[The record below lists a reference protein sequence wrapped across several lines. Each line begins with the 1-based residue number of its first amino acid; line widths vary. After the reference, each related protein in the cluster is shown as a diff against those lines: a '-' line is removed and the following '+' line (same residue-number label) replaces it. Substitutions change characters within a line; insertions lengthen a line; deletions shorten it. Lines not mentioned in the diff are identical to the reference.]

1 MRLKAIIAAAMLL
14 CACTARS
21 PLGYW
26 DGYDFS
32 SQKGLQP
39 IEEAQKRFGEW
50 MKLLEKTD
58 TATAATC
65 IREFLDA
72 AKADTVS
79 YYVYSDFF
87 MAALYPLDSPYRNV
101 NLLRVYLR
109 KAIADSIALDYL
121 RFDEEA
127 VLRKSYLNLKGS
139 IAEDGG
145 LQIVA
150 DGSEATVLGL
160 AGEADRT
167 LLLLV
172 GQAGCRSCL
181 EEMRVTEART
191 PRKTQ
196 LLAVVEKNP
205 RGEADWLRGQLDGSR
220 WTVAVAQESFRDG
233 YDYGLAPVS
242 YMLDRKGKIK
252 SIIK

>member
-1 MRLKAIIAAAMLL
+1 MRLKAIVAIALL
-14 CACTARS
+14 LTACAPKS
-21 PLGYW
+21 PVGFW
-26 DGYDFS
+26 DDYDFS
-32 SQKGLQP
+32 SQKGLEP
-39 IEEAQKRFGEW
+39 LEKAQERFGDW
-50 MKLLEKTD
+50 LTLLEKTD
-58 TATAATC
+58 TATAAAC
-65 IREFLDA
+65 LRDFLDA

-87 MAALYPLDSPYRNV
+87 IGALYPFESPYHNV
-101 NLLRVYLR
+101 DLLRVYLR
-109 KAIADSIALDYL
+109 KAIEDGIALDYI

-127 VLRKSYLNLKGS
+127 LLRKSYLNLKGAQ
-139 IAEDGG
+139 AEDGG
-145 LQIVA
+145 VLMA

-220 WTVAVAQESFRDG
+220 WTVAVAQESFRDR
-233 YDYGLAPVS
+233 YDYGHAPIS
-242 YMLDRKGKIK
+242 YLIDRKGIIK

>member
-1 MRLKAIIAAAMLL
+1 MRLRAIIAASMLL
-14 CACTARS
+14 CACSAQS
-21 PLGYW
+21 PLGFW
-26 DGYDFS
+26 DNYDFS
-32 SQKGLQP
+32 SQEGLEP

-101 NLLRVYLR
+101 NLLRMYLR

-145 LQIVA
+145 LLLE

-172 GQAGCRSCL
+172 GQAGCSSCL
-181 EEMRVTEART
+181 EKISRLERRLS
-191 PRKTQ
+191 KNTQ
-196 LLAVVEKNP
+196 LLAVVERDS
-205 RGEADWLRGQLDGSR
+205 RGEARWLRSKLEGSR
-220 WTVAVAQESFRDG
+220 WTVAVAQKSFRDS
-233 YDYGLAPVS
+233 YDYGLAPIG
-242 YMLDRKGKIK
+242 YIIDRKGKIK

>member
-1 MRLKAIIAAAMLL
+1 MRLKVLAAIALL
-14 CACTARS
+14 LTACAPKS
-21 PLGYW
+21 PIGFW
-26 DGYDFS
+26 DNYDFS
-32 SQKGLQP
+32 SQKGLEP
-39 IEEAQKRFGEW
+39 IEEAQKRFGDW
-50 MKLLEKTD
+50 MKFLEKTD
-58 TATAATC
+58 TATAASC

-101 NLLRVYLR
+101 DLLRVYLR

-127 VLRKSYLNLKGS
+127 MLRKSYLNLKGS
-139 IAEDGG
+139 KAEDGG
-145 LQIVA
+145 LLLA
-150 DGSEATVLGL
+150 DGSAATVLGL
-160 AGEADRT
+160 AGQADRT
-167 LLLLV
+167 LMLLV

-181 EEMRVTEART
+181 EKMKDMEAGAG
-191 PRKTQ
+191 KNTQ
-196 LLAVVEKNP
+196 LLAVVEKDT
-205 RGEADWLRGQLDGSR
+205 RGEARWLRSKLEGSR
-220 WTVAVAQESFRDG
+220 WTVALADESFRDG

-242 YMLDRKGKIK
+242 YVLDRKGKIK

>member
-1 MRLKAIIAAAMLL
+1 MRLKAIAAAALLL
-14 CACTARS
+14 CACTTPS
-21 PLGYW
+21 PVGYW
-26 DGYDFS
+26 DDYDFS
-32 SQKGLQP
+32 TQKSLQP
-39 IEEAQKRFGEW
+39 IDKVEQRFGDW
-50 MKLLEKTD
+50 IAILEKND
-58 TATAATC
+58 TATAAAS

-79 YYVYSDFF
+79 YFVFSDFF
-87 MAALYPLDSPYRNV
+87 MAALYPFESPYRNV
-101 NLLRVYLR
+101 DLLRVYLR

-127 VLRKSYLNLKGS
+127 MLRKSYLNLKGS
-139 IAEDGG
+139 KAEDGG
-145 LQIVA
+145 LLLA
-150 DGSEATVLGL
+150 DGSAATVLCL
-160 AGEADRT
+160 AGQADRT

-181 EEMRVTEART
+181 EKMKDMEAGAGS
-191 PRKTQ
+191 KTQ
-196 LLAVVEKNP
+196 LLAVVEKDT
-205 RGEADWLRGQLDGSR
+205 RGEARWLRSKLEGSR
-220 WTVAVAQESFRDG
+220 WTVALADESFRDG

>member
-1 MRLKAIIAAAMLL
+1 MRLKVLAAIALL
-14 CACTARS
+14 LTACAPKS
-21 PLGYW
+21 PIGFW
-26 DGYDFS
+26 DNYDFS

-87 MAALYPLDSPYRNV
+87 MGALYPFESPYHNV
-101 NLLRVYLR
+101 DLLRVYLR
-109 KAIADSIALDYL
+109 KAIDDGVALDYI

-127 VLRKSYLNLKGS
+127 VLRKSYLNLKGCV
-139 IAEDGG
+139 AEDGG
-145 LQIVA
+145 VVMA
-150 DGSEATVLGL
+150 DSSEATVLGL
-160 AGEADRT
+160 AGKADRT

-220 WTVAVAQESFRDG
+220 WTVAVAQESFLDG

>member
-1 MRLKAIIAAAMLL
+1 MRLKVLAAIALL
-14 CACTARS
+14 LTACAPKS
-21 PLGYW
+21 PIGFW
-26 DGYDFS
+26 DDYDFS
-32 SQKGLQP
+32 SQKGL
-39 IEEAQKRFGEW
+39 ESLEKAQQRFGDW
-50 MKLLEKTD
+50 LTLLEKTD
-58 TATAATC
+58 TATAAAC
-65 IREFLDA
+65 LRDFLDA

-101 NLLRVYLR
+101 DLLRTYLR

-145 LQIVA
+145 LLLA
-150 DGSEATVLGL
+150 DGSAATVLGL

-172 GQAGCRSCL
+172 GQAGCSSCL
-181 EEMRVTEART
+181 EKMKHLEAGAGS
-191 PRKTQ
+191 KTQ
-196 LLAVVEKNP
+196 LLAVVEKDM
-205 RGEADWLRGQLDGSR
+205 RGEARWLRSKLEGSR
-220 WTVAVAQESFRDG
+220 WTVALADDSFRDG

>member
-1 MRLKAIIAAAMLL
+1 MRLKVLAAIALL
-14 CACTARS
+14 LTACAPKS
-21 PLGYW
+21 PIGFW
-26 DGYDFS
+26 DNYDFS
-32 SQKGLQP
+32 SQKGLEP
-39 IEEAQKRFGEW
+39 IEEAQKRFGDW
-50 MKLLEKTD
+50 MKFLEKTD
-58 TATAATC
+58 TATAASC

-101 NLLRVYLR
+101 DLLRVYLR

-145 LQIVA
+145 LLLA
-150 DGSEATVLGL
+150 DGSAATVLGL
-160 AGEADRT
+160 AGQADRT

-181 EEMRVTEART
+181 EKMKDMEAGAGS
-191 PRKTQ
+191 KTQ
-196 LLAVVEKNP
+196 LLAVVEKDM
-205 RGEADWLRGQLDGSR
+205 RGEARWLRSKLEGSR
-220 WTVAVAQESFRDG
+220 WTVALADDSFRDG

-242 YMLDRKGKIK
+242 YMLDRTGKIK

>member
-32 SQKGLQP
+32 SQKGLEP
-39 IEEAQKRFGEW
+39 IEEAQKRFGDW

-58 TATAATC
+58 TATAASC

-101 NLLRVYLR
+101 DLLRVYLR

-145 LQIVA
+145 LLLA
-150 DGSEATVLGL
+150 DGSAATVLGL
-160 AGEADRT
+160 AGQADRT

-172 GQAGCRSCL
+172 GQAGCSSCL
-181 EEMRVTEART
+181 ERMKELEAGAGRN
-191 PRKTQ
+191 TQ
-196 LLAVVEKNP
+196 LLAVVEKDT
-205 RGEADWLRGQLDGSR
+205 RGEARWLRSKLEGSR
-220 WTVAVAQESFRDG
+220 WTVALADDSFRNS

-242 YMLDRKGKIK
+242 YMLDRTGKIK

>member
-1 MRLKAIIAAAMLL
+1 MRLKAIIAAAMLI
-14 CACTARS
+14 CACSARG

-32 SQKGLQP
+32 SQKGLEP
-39 IEEAQKRFGEW
+39 IEEAQKRFGDW

-58 TATAATC
+58 TATAAAC

-101 NLLRVYLR
+101 DLLRVYLR

-127 VLRKSYLNLKGS
+127 VLRKTYLNLKGS

-145 LQIVA
+145 LLLA
-150 DGSEATVLGL
+150 DGSAATVLGL
-160 AGEADRT
+160 AGQADRT

-172 GQAGCRSCL
+172 GQAGCSSCL
-181 EEMRVTEART
+181 EKMKHLEAGAGS
-191 PRKTQ
+191 KTQ
-196 LLAVVEKNP
+196 LLAVVEKDM
-205 RGEADWLRGQLDGSR
+205 RGEARWLRSKLEGSR
-220 WTVAVAQESFRDG
+220 WTVALADESFRDG

-242 YMLDRKGKIK
+242 YMLDRTGKIK

>member
-1 MRLKAIIAAAMLL
+1 MRLKAIAAAALL
-14 CACTARS
+14 LAACSTQS
-21 PLGYW
+21 PVGYW
-26 DGYDFS
+26 DDYDFS
-32 SQKGLQP
+32 TQKSLQP
-39 IEEAQKRFGEW
+39 IDQVEQRFGDW
-50 MKLLEKTD
+50 IAILEKTD
-58 TATAATC
+58 TATASAC
-65 IREFLDA
+65 IRDFLDA

-79 YYVYSDFF
+79 YYVFSDFF
-87 MAALYPLDSPYRNV
+87 MAALYPLESPYRNV
-101 NLLRVYLR
+101 ELLRVYLR
-109 KAIADSIALDYL
+109 KAIADDIALSYL

-167 LLLLV
+167 LLMLV

-181 EEMRVTEART
+181 EKMKDMEAGAGRN
-191 PRKTQ
+191 TQ
-196 LLAVVEKNP
+196 LLAVVEKDT
-205 RGEADWLRGQLDGSR
+205 RGEARWLRSKLEGSR

-233 YDYGLAPVS
+233 YDYGLAPIS
-242 YMLDRKGKIK
+242 YLIDRKGKIK

>member
-1 MRLKAIIAAAMLL
+1 MKLRVLAAIALL
-14 CACTARS
+14 LTACAPKS
-21 PLGYW
+21 PIGFW
-26 DGYDFS
+26 DDYDFS

-39 IEEAQKRFGEW
+39 IEKAQQRFGDW
-50 MKLLEKTD
+50 LTLLEKTD
-58 TATAATC
+58 TATAAAC
-65 IREFLDA
+65 LRDFLDA

-87 MAALYPLDSPYRNV
+87 MSALYPLESPYHNV
-101 NLLRVYLR
+101 DLLRIYLR
-109 KAIADSIALDYL
+109 KAIEDGIALEYL

-127 VLRKSYLNLKGS
+127 LLRKSYLNLKGG

-145 LQIVA
+145 LLME
-150 DGSEATVLGL
+150 DGSETSVLGL

-172 GQAGCRSCL
+172 GQAGCKSCI
-181 EEMRVTEART
+181 ERMKDMEAGIS
-191 PRKTQ
+191 RKTR
-196 LLAVVEKNP
+196 LLAVVEKNA
-205 RGEADWLRGQLDGSR
+205 RGEADWLRRQMEGSR

-233 YDYGLAPVS
+233 YDYGLAPIS
-242 YMLDRKGKIK
+242 YLIDKKGKIK

>member
-1 MRLKAIIAAAMLL
+1 MRLKALAAAALL
-14 CACTARS
+14 LMAACTAQS
-21 PLGYW
+21 PEGYW
-26 DGYDFS
+26 DDYDFS

-39 IEEAQKRFGEW
+39 IDQAEQRFGDW
-50 MKLLEKTD
+50 IALLEKTD
-58 TATAATC
+58 TATAAAC
-65 IREFLDA
+65 INGFLDA

-87 MAALYPLDSPYRNV
+87 MSALYPFESPYRNV
-101 NLLRVYLR
+101 ELLRVYLR

-127 VLRKSYLNLKGS
+127 LLRKSYLNLKGGF
-139 IAEDGG
+139 AEDGD
-145 LQIVA
+145 LLLA

-160 AGEADRT
+160 AGEAPRT

-181 EEMRVTEART
+181 EKMKDMEAGVS
-191 PRKTQ
+191 RKTR

-205 RGEADWLRGQLDGSR
+205 RGEADWLRKQLEGTR
-220 WTVAVAQESFRDG
+220 WTVAVAEESFRAG
-233 YDYGLAPVS
+233 YDYGHAPVS
-242 YMLDRKGKIK
+242 YLIDRKGKIK

>member
-1 MRLKAIIAAAMLL
+1 MRLKALAAAALLL
-14 CACTARS
+14 CACTTQS
-21 PLGYW
+21 PVGYW
-26 DGYDFS
+26 DDYDFS
-32 SQKGLQP
+32 TQKSLQP
-39 IEEAQKRFGEW
+39 IDQVEQRFGDW
-50 MKLLEKTD
+50 IAILEKTD
-58 TATAATC
+58 TATAAAC

-79 YYVYSDFF
+79 YYVFSDFF
-87 MAALYPLDSPYRNV
+87 MAALYPLESPYRNV
-101 NLLRVYLR
+101 ELLRVYLR
-109 KAIADSIALDYL
+109 KAIADDIALSYL

-150 DGSEATVLGL
+150 DGSEATVHGL
-160 AGEADRT
+160 AGQADRT

-181 EEMRVTEART
+181 EKMKDMEAAAG
-191 PRKTQ
+191 KNTQ
-196 LLAVVEKNP
+196 LLAVVEKDT
-205 RGEADWLRGQLDGSR
+205 RGEARWLRSKLEGSR

-233 YDYGLAPVS
+233 YDYGLAPIS
-242 YMLDRKGKIK
+242 YLIDKKGKIK